1 MNAEELVKKILRKRG
16 YDNVSV
22 TTRMDE
28 LNTDSLTLMEMAME
42 LEDALGVS
50 VSDEQME
57 GVKTVGDFIQMVQ
70 QCGTKDAA
78 REGGRAPA
86 EQ

>member
-16 YDNVSV
+16 FSNVDAA
-22 TTRMDE
+22 TRMDE

-42 LEDALGVS
+42 LEDALKVS

-57 GVKTVGDFIQMVQ
+57 GVKTVGDFIELVQ
-70 QCGTKDAA
+70 GCLETGSGSGHVTA
-78 REGGRAPA
+78 
-86 EQ
+86 